1 MPRLNALVLKN
12 MFFSFCGW
20 CNVHVP
26 IYRFVRSMLNIITY
40 GKEPPAMLHV
50 SDGGHFENYG
60 LLPLLKLRLPKILLV
75 HGLEI
80 KSDDDYARDIIV
92 AMEHARK
99 LFNCSFTSMAGNDV
113 LNDIEEKYGRDVLD
127 HIRKHNCGDVVLN
140 YINNQLEG
148 DVLTDIKNEFV
159 GKRSRKYEFKVH
171 YSKNNS
177 EGRYIFQHIKPKVNF
192 FLWKTRRLS

>member
-1 MPRLNALVLKN
+1 
-12 MFFSFCGW
+12 
-20 CNVHVP
+20 
-26 IYRFVRSMLNIITY
+26 MLNIITY
-40 GKEPPAMLHV
+40 GEKPPAMLHV

-99 LFNCSFTSMAGNDV
+99 LFNCSFTSVAGNDV
-113 LNDIEEKYGRDVLD
+113 LNDIEKKYGKDA
-127 HIRKHNCGDVVLN
+127 LN
-140 YINNQLEG
+140 YINNQLGG

-159 GKRSRKYEFKVH
+159 GKCSRKYEFKVH

-177 EGRYIFQHIKPKVNF
+177 EGKYIMVYFNTLNQSELNSFYRKHNV
-192 FLWKTRRLS
+192 